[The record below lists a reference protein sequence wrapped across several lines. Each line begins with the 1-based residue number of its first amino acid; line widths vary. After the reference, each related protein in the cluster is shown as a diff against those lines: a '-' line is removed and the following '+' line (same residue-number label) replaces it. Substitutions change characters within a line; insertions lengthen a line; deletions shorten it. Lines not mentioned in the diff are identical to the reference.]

1 MTGGYITMRS
11 LFFIILLGLFCPL
24 GIVFPNSDAGKTEK
38 IPLRAK
44 AGAYYFDGW
53 TTGSPH
59 ITERLKTEFGDRE
72 PVWGWNDDTL
82 QIVEQQIDYAAD
94 GGLAFFAFDWYYP
107 EGPEKKCPL
116 NTGLN
121 LYLKARN
128 RTRLEFCLLVA
139 NHSGFRIGPKDWD
152 AVCDIWTELFKQP
165 THLKIDGKP
174 LIIFFSARELLN
186 SFETTD
192 TLKSAFNRLR
202 EKTRSAG
209 LEGVQ
214 IAACATPGPRWDWDN
229 LNLLASAGFDC
240 FTGYNYHGHPKKG
253 AYNIQEYA
261 WNENGEGG
269 YLTPLKS
276 TGATYLNAVHDALL
290 KP

>member
-1 MTGGYITMRS
+1 MRS
-11 LFFIILLGLFCPL
+11 LFFIILLGLFCLL

-38 IPLRAK
+38 IPLLAK
-44 AGAYYFDGW
+44 VGAYYFDGW

-107 EGPEKKCPL
+107 EVANKECPL

-202 EKTRSAG
+202 EKARSAG
-209 LEGVQ
+209 LEGVR

-240 FTGYNYHGHPKKG
+240 FTGYNYHGHPRKG
-253 AYNIQEYA
+253 AYNI
-261 WNENGEGG
+261 
-269 YLTPLKS
+269 
-276 TGATYLNAVHDALL
+276 
-290 KP
+290 